1 MIKPSFCSDHS
12 KIVLKLKCVS
22 FDHGKG
28 LWKHNNSLLKNLD
41 YLKEINK
48 IIDKTIIEYAVPIY
62 NYENILDINPSD
74 LQLTINDQ
82 LFLDILFIRGKSISY
97 SSYKKK
103 ESNKQE
109 IVIKEQIENL
119 ENSFSADKVEQ
130 LNNLK
135 EELNKIQNEKL
146 KGFMIRLIVDWI
158 IDGEKPSK
166 LFCNLEKNNYITK
179 TIFRVIN
186 DDGTEI

>member
-1 MIKPSFCSDHS
+1 MIKPSFRSDHS
-12 KIVLKLKCVS
+12 IILLKLKFVS

-28 LWKHNNSLLKNLD
+28 LWKHNNSLLKDLD

-48 IIDKTIIEYAVPIY
+48 IIDKTIIQYAVPIY

-82 LFLDILFIRGKSISY
+82 LFLDTLLMEIRGKSISY

-146 KGFMIRLIVDWI
+146 KGFMIRSKVD
-158 IDGEKPSK
+158 
-166 LFCNLEKNNYITK
+166 
-179 TIFRVIN
+179 
-186 DDGTEI
+186 